1 MKVRDEVQHLLDHNE
16 NMAELHLSWKP
27 TKTLQ
32 DQALLASGAINSNFP
47 SQTSLARPNP
57 IINQAMGIVTSV
69 PLDTDAGNLEMLLES
84 YFMQLD
90 GIRNRIVMVC
100 SFLSPKHVLH
110 LHRLSLRLHIPH
122 TLSYFGNLCLFTI
135 IPPSPSPIHH
145 VEDFSCLLWSKL
157 VKMESLVHFLCTF
170 HSKLLQFHWTD
181 RNLAFCLS
189 RGL

>member
-1 MKVRDEVQHLLDHNE
+1 LKVRDEVQHLLDHNE

-100 SFLSPKHVLH
+100 SFLSPNHVLH
-110 LHRLSLRLHIPH
+110 LHRLSLRLQYTSHSLILGICAYSPLYH
-122 TLSYFGNLCLFTI
+122 HHHHQFT
-135 IPPSPSPIHH
+135 
-145 VEDFSCLLWSKL
+145 
-157 VKMESLVHFLCTF
+157 M
-170 HSKLLQFHWTD
+170 
-181 RNLAFCLS
+181 
-189 RGL
+189 

>member
-100 SFLSPKHVLH
+100 SKGVPGAVVELSTCGLAAWV
-110 LHRLSLRLHIPH
+110 RTSLLA
-122 TLSYFGNLCLFTI
+122 
-135 IPPSPSPIHH
+135 
-145 VEDFSCLLWSKL
+145 
-157 VKMESLVHFLCTF
+157 
-170 HSKLLQFHWTD
+170 LQ
-181 RNLAFCLS
+181 
-189 RGL
+189 G